1 MLDLDES
8 ILEKIEHDYSK
19 CNDRLQKVLSEWMK
33 QSPSWQELA
42 EAVEPFDLSIAEKI
56 KKES

>member
-1 MLDLDES
+1 MLDLDDS

-19 CNDRLQKVLSEWMK
+19 CDDHLQRVLSEWMK

-42 EAVEPFDLSIAEKI
+42 EAVEPFNSSIAEKI